1 MRIVPR
7 IKTAK
12 IQKMIE
18 KYAKSLKNL
27 LINPI
32 VYTLFYK
39 NKKNFFIFFKPWY
52 NWYKLKKI
60 VIPTFIR
67 SFLYLYPL
75 VQLGTIGTIV
85 KNTRFYND
93 LRGRARVFYF
103 YFINYKTW
111 GIQNL

>member
-52 NWYKLKKI
+52 NWY
-60 VIPTFIR
+60 
-67 SFLYLYPL
+67 
-75 VQLGTIGTIV
+75 
-85 KNTRFYND
+85 N
-93 LRGRARVFYF
+93 
-103 YFINYKTW
+103 
-111 GIQNL
+111 